1 MKNFYKLGAYA
12 FAMLLGLSACS
23 KDTPEEQEK
32 TPQNPTEG
40 KTIYL
45 SLNGAFNAEE
55 DSRTQLHPTES
66 DKIKVEFTNQEL
78 FSGPDNARVKGPKTG
93 KLTFYIVNDTDLSNV
108 TKAEVDPTDFRK
120 NPDGTYSISYAGPI
134 TLKNG
139 ADFNTGNWYI
149 CGGYCL
155 NNHDSFYST
164 LYLNQEKILDRALGS
179 MGSDPILPFIFGWT
193 KLDTWSNNHSL
204 KKDSGVK
211 KGIKFLPDAFF
222 SRVHVINN
230 FVEDVQLL
238 SFHLYTNNNFTFG
251 RGNNIMYYD
260 PQPTVAQ
267 LTAGTL
273 PRVTNRKFRY
283 NNSDNITYSYQVNA
297 YQAGGI
303 IGASDITTTANNP
316 TGKGW
321 KARTLAAG
329 EYFTEYF
336 RMIGPT
342 NSSDS
347 CMIPALNNGIMKYA
361 TYYDN
366 WDLGTTAGGTA
377 LDSRDTDGI
386 PSGQKTA
393 NWWRGASYLDGKE
406 VNKAPAITSEITYA
420 AQSYRDRYLEN
431 GKFRRGRVNNIN
443 YKTSSDLM
451 ITELY
456 TTRIS
461 SNGKSY
467 GLIEIYNPTLDAVD
481 LSNYAL
487 MRINHTASGNNQ
499 TVRVVPKTDKITYSY
514 DASTGTVTPI
524 GSIDEALLQP
534 LDFQTGAATGLWA
547 INSLNQPY
555 RHASVV
561 DNINRVQ
568 FDNSR
573 SPLNKSYTG
582 YNTRMRD
589 YASATGILSNL
600 KAVQPGK
607 TMLSPGKTILILFSG
622 FVDSSYKPTT
632 AEEQALF
639 AKIQKAITAGYCEYV
654 VALDNSQVQGAMPS
668 EAGSGVM
675 TADLGDSFSLVKTT
689 KIHKEYNFVEAKG
702 IKEQMRLVVDGTWSA
717 HPYDPKGVINKL
729 LNDTN
734 VKGILRRPYGP
745 YIWNVGFLDRDASE
759 RYYQKEFKL
768 ENATFGVPY
777 HTSYDKSWSQVVE
790 PKIKKRDAALFKK

>member
-55 DSRTQLHPTES
+55 DSRAQLRPTDLE
-66 DKIKVEFTNQEL
+66 KIKVEFTDQEL

-93 KLTFYIVNDTDLSNV
+93 KLTFYIVNDTDLGNV

-134 TLKNG
+134 TLNAG

-149 CGGYCL
+149 CGGYCV
-155 NNHDSFYST
+155 NKHSYFHGAI
-164 LYLNQEKILDRALGS
+164 YLNQNGLLERAGTI
-179 MGSDPILPFIFGWT
+179 GSDPLLPFIFGWT
-193 KLDTWSNNHSL
+193 KLDTWSNNPSL

-222 SRVHVINN
+222 SRVRVINN

-251 RGNNIMYYD
+251 EGNGIMYYD
-260 PQPTVAQ
+260 PQPTREQ
-267 LTAGTL
+267 LNTGALLRATT
-273 PRVTNRKFRY
+273 RKYRTNGKEDIVY
-283 NNSDNITYSYQVNA
+283 TYQISA
-297 YQAGGI
+297 YQANGSFVKDL
-303 IGASDITTTANNP
+303 GATANNP
-316 TGKGW
+316 KDPTKGW
-321 KARTLAAG
+321 SARTLAAG
-329 EYFTEYF
+329 EAFTEYF
-336 RMIGPT
+336 RQIGPT
-342 NSSDS
+342 NSPDS
-347 CMIPALNNGIMKYA
+347 CMKPGVNNGIIKYA
-361 TYYDN
+361 AYYDN
-366 WDLGTTAGGTA
+366 WALGTTAGGTA
-377 LDSRDTDGI
+377 LDNRDREGM
-386 PSGQKTA
+386 PSGLKTV
-393 NWWRGASYLDGKE
+393 NWWRGASYLDGAGI
-406 VNKAPAITSEITYA
+406 NSFITYA

-456 TTRIS
+456 TTLS

-467 GLIEIYNPTLDAVD
+467 GLIEIYNPTLDPID

-487 MRINHTASGNNQ
+487 MRIHHTAAGKTQ
-499 TVRVVPKTDKITYSY
+499 YVRVVPKNTPTSFDYETALSG
-514 DASTGTVTPI
+514 ASPI
-524 GSIDEALLQP
+524 EDIDEALLQP
-534 LDFQTGAATGLWA
+534 LDFRTGPATGLWA

-555 RHASVV
+555 KHVPV
-561 DNINRVQ
+561 EDKINRVR
-568 FDNSR
+568 FN
-573 SPLNKSYTG
+573 PGKTPKNITYTG

-589 YASATGILSNL
+589 YSTGILNNL
-600 KAVQPGK
+600 NAVQPGK
-607 TMLSPGKTILILFSG
+607 TILSPGKTILILFSG

-632 AEEQALF
+632 AEDKALF
-639 AKIQKAITAGYCEYV
+639 EKIQKAINAGYCEYV
-654 VALDNSQVQGAMPS
+654 VALDNSKVENSAPS
-668 EAGSGVM
+668 DVNAGVM

-689 KIHKEYNFVEAKG
+689 KIHKEYDFVKAKG
-702 IKEQMRLVVDGTWSA
+702 IKEQMRLVVDGTWTSY
-717 HPYDPKGVINKL
+717 PYDPKGVINKL
-729 LNDTN
+729 LNNTS
-734 VKGILRRPYGP
+734 VKALLRRPYGP
-745 YIWNVGFLDRDASE
+745 YIWNVGFLDTDASE

-777 HTSYDKSWSQVVE
+777 HTSYDKHWSQ
-790 PKIKKRDAALFKK
+790 